1 MQLKE
6 TVPVQEENKLSENEL
21 YAQIHICFEEQQDKF
36 EEKREGW

>member
-6 TVPVQEENKLSENEL
+6 TVPLQEESKLIENML
-21 YAQIHICFEEQQDKF
+21 YAQIHICFEEQQDNF